1 MLEIS
6 ILHEVLSI
14 AIAGRDW
21 FMRCE
26 QTQFEK
32 KKKKPL
38 SSFSMHST
46 GRRGALKKK
55 KGDVTMRHTISIC
68 RTFQSRKERDT
79 NVAPL

>member
-32 KKKKPL
+32 KKSL

-46 GRRGALKKK
+46 GPRGALKKK
-55 KGDVTMRHTISIC
+55 KETS
-68 RTFQSRKERDT
+68 
-79 NVAPL
+79 